1 MQQSNISES
10 DYGGYVIHLSLKI
23 TYEFANL
30 DTLYLRGEIILS
42 SVKACRER
50 RKCVTSFEQ
59 KADGVFSVRLKKS
72 SIEVGHLEISGGYGD
87 KDLPRSTWDGCCKLP
102 IGNAYM
108 LEEIGERFRGA
119 SLQDEHSD
127 SDMKVSNLSGVL
139 PPHPLHHKKINK
151 KGITAAYA
159 DSDPDFKNS
168 LNMLPPKPNYQLV
181 ETIPLKL
188 KYDPAKKLNLLRLQS
203 KKKTDLKNFTP
214 PVKLI
219 RKDPNA
225 REYNK
230 DNNNTFSRS
239 NVQTLPTSNSSSSSS
254 ITANI
259 TTTGGSTKNSQAAGG
274 VNRARQNKKMLF
286 KKRTTQVFLA
296 DEETRKLKA
305 EERLPWVLEDF
316 GGSNTWVGQYCNT
329 EDVRYGGMFHKTNEK
344 GEKYVEFKQ
353 LSHWYEFKP
362 KPKFTPLTIEEAEEI
377 MGKAKKRENDRW
389 FMRRS
394 GKNDKER
401 EMAEKEGGIYDNKS
415 NLKAVENE
423 TDLIRSDDEGES
435 KFHGKYEDEFEEMD
449 YEQVFEDDEEDNLDL
464 QNPEDVKDPVLVK
477 TKFFSG
483 TAEEEFEEDK
493 ERNKLTA
500 EGKNLKKLVRTLEKN
515 VAYDDSDKE
524 SDPYASS
531 VELDGTD
538 DEEESQNSQ
547 SLPSSLNSAKLIS
560 PPKSEKGKSTTKS
573 GAKSAQTKTKAT
585 ATTNKTSS
593 SSSTTTKSKATAATT
608 AADKPK
614 NKSLTSAKKGTA
626 SSTPSSSAPATP
638 NSTTTSK
645 PKAST
650 KSVTI
655 KTESKSDSSTAIIG
669 SPSSSSTTL
678 KKKKSKPA
686 AGSSSSDSN
695 LITEK
700 EICVLIRT
708 KKKSC

>member
-1 MQQSNISES
+1 HQDVFPEYSIMQQSNISES

-573 GAKSAQTKTKAT
+573 
-585 ATTNKTSS
+585 
-593 SSSTTTKSKATAATT
+593 ATAATT

-669 SPSSSSTTL
+669 SPSSASSGSSTE
-678 KKKKSKPA
+678 KKSKPA

-708 KKKSC
+708 KKKIISR

>member
-1 MQQSNISES
+1 
-10 DYGGYVIHLSLKI
+10 
-23 TYEFANL
+23 
-30 DTLYLRGEIILS
+30 
-42 SVKACRER
+42 
-50 RKCVTSFEQ
+50 
-59 KADGVFSVRLKKS
+59 
-72 SIEVGHLEISGGYGD
+72 
-87 KDLPRSTWDGCCKLP
+87 
-102 IGNAYM
+102 
-108 LEEIGERFRGA
+108 
-119 SLQDEHSD
+119 
-127 SDMKVSNLSGVL
+127 
-139 PPHPLHHKKINK
+139 
-151 KGITAAYA
+151 
-159 DSDPDFKNS
+159 
-168 LNMLPPKPNYQLV
+168 
-181 ETIPLKL
+181 
-188 KYDPAKKLNLLRLQS
+188 
-203 KKKTDLKNFTP
+203 
-214 PVKLI
+214 
-219 RKDPNA
+219 
-225 REYNK
+225 
-230 DNNNTFSRS
+230 
-239 NVQTLPTSNSSSSSS
+239 
-254 ITANI
+254 
-259 TTTGGSTKNSQAAGG
+259 
-274 VNRARQNKKMLF
+274 
-286 KKRTTQVFLA
+286 
-296 DEETRKLKA
+296 
-305 EERLPWVLEDF
+305 
-316 GGSNTWVGQYCNT
+316 
-329 EDVRYGGMFHKTNEK
+329 
-344 GEKYVEFKQ
+344 
-353 LSHWYEFKP
+353 
-362 KPKFTPLTIEEAEEI
+362 

-573 GAKSAQTKTKAT
+573 
-585 ATTNKTSS
+585 
-593 SSSTTTKSKATAATT
+593 ATAATT

>member
-1 MQQSNISES
+1 
-10 DYGGYVIHLSLKI
+10 
-23 TYEFANL
+23 
-30 DTLYLRGEIILS
+30 
-42 SVKACRER
+42 
-50 RKCVTSFEQ
+50 
-59 KADGVFSVRLKKS
+59 
-72 SIEVGHLEISGGYGD
+72 
-87 KDLPRSTWDGCCKLP
+87 
-102 IGNAYM
+102 
-108 LEEIGERFRGA
+108 
-119 SLQDEHSD
+119 
-127 SDMKVSNLSGVL
+127 
-139 PPHPLHHKKINK
+139 
-151 KGITAAYA
+151 
-159 DSDPDFKNS
+159 
-168 LNMLPPKPNYQLV
+168 MLPPKPNYQLV

-708 KKKSC
+708 KKKIISR